1 DRYGL
6 ADLHQLRGRVGRGK
20 HQAYCYL
27 VLPESRPVNADARK
41 RISALREFAEL
52 GAGFKIAMRDL
63 EIRGAGNILGVQ
75 QIGHKTRVGSEI
87 HRRRLEQAGKRLRK
101 EGYREPALVELEL
114 NLEAFIPEEYLPGGA
129 ERLEIYRRIS
139 LQKELEGIEEI
150 ARELEDRYGEPPA

>member
-1 DRYGL
+1 EADRYGL

-27 VLPESRPVNADARK
+27 VLPEHRIVNADARK

-63 EIRGAGNILGVQ
+63 EIRGARDSVGVEQ
-75 QIGHKTRVGSEI
+75 SGHISLIGYEMYCRL
-87 HRRRLEQAGKRLRK
+87 LEQTVKRLRK
-101 EGYREPALVELEL
+101 EEYREPALVELEL
-114 NLEAFIPEEYLPGGA
+114 NLEAFIPEEYLPDGQ
-129 ERLEIYRRIS
+129 ERLEIYRRVS

-150 ARELEDRYGEPPA
+150 ARE